1 MARLAAIASLRRKA
15 DARPRVERRR
25 KPRSPADGFW
35 ERPPLMNVV
44 ADTLLLFG
52 ILALGYALLLAV
64 VRLPLFPLKQ
74 IVVTSPI
81 DQVTHTQVEYA
92 VQHSLS
98 GNFFTV
104 DLDGIR
110 TSFEKLPWVRKASV
124 RRHWPDALEV
134 EIEEHVAVARWRNST
149 GEMRLVNR
157 QGEVF
162 NAVLAGSQHALPLF
176 GGPEGSAPQ
185 VLARYREFNELLAQ
199 LGRTA
204 RTVLLSPR
212 QAWQLR
218 LDDGLVLELGRDQN
232 SHSIHERIERFVG
245 TYAAVRERVPLT
257 IAAIDMRYPSGF
269 ALRPGSGSTGSSL
282 ELARK
287 TSGAAQGLGGASGAA
302 LVSGK
307 GNT

>member
-1 MARLAAIASLRRKA
+1 
-15 DARPRVERRR
+15 
-25 KPRSPADGFW
+25 
-35 ERPPLMNVV
+35 MNIV

-74 IVVTSPI
+74 IVVNGPI

-104 DLDGIR
+104 DLNGLR
-110 TSFEKLPWVRKASV
+110 ASFEKLPWVRKASV

-134 EIEEHVAVARWRNST
+134 EIEEHVAVARWRNNT

-185 VLARYREFNELLAQ
+185 VLARYLEFSELLAQ

-218 LDDGLVLELGRDQN
+218 LDDGLVLELGRDQDN
-232 SHSIHERIERFVG
+232 RSIHERIERFVG
-245 TYAAVRERVPLT
+245 TYAAVQERVPLR

-269 ALRPGSGSTGSSL
+269 ALWLGSGSQ
-282 ELARK
+282 EIARK
-287 TSGAAQGLGGASGAA
+287 VPGAAQEKGGKGAA
-302 LVSGK
+302 QRGAPGAAAVSGK
-307 GNT
+307 GIT

>member
-1 MARLAAIASLRRKA
+1 MTRLVDLSRLRPAARKA
-15 DARPRVERRR
+15 AAAARPRVERRR
-25 KPRSPADGFW
+25 KPRPAMEGFW
-35 ERPPLMNVV
+35 DRPPLMNIV

-52 ILALGYALLLAV
+52 ILALSYALLLAV

-74 IVVTSPI
+74 VVVNSPI
-81 DQVTHTQVEYA
+81 DQVTQTQVEYA
-92 VQHSLS
+92 VQHSLG

-110 TSFEKLPWVRKASV
+110 RSFEKLPWVRKASV
-124 RRHWPDALEV
+124 RRYWPDTLEIEV
-134 EIEEHVAVARWRNST
+134 EEHVAVARWRQSS
-149 GEMRLVNR
+149 GEMRLVNQ

-162 NAVLAGSQHALPLF
+162 NAVLAGSQQRLPLF

-185 VLARYREFNELLAQ
+185 ILAHYAGFNKMLSP

-212 QAWQLR
+212 QAWQLK
-218 LDDGLVLELGRDQN
+218 LDDGLLLELGRDQD
-232 SHSIHERIERFVG
+232 SHSIEERFERFVG
-245 TYAAVRERVPLT
+245 TYAAVQARLESQ

-269 ALRPGSGSTGSSL
+269 AVHMRAPHQ
-282 ELARK
+282 EKARK
-287 TSGAAQGLGGASGAA
+287 IVAQDVVQGVAS
-302 LVSGK
+302 VSGK